1 MFAGLGSRQ
10 RSYGC
15 CEVATQYLWM
25 LGCRLASVSSA
36 ELVDVFW
43 SSHMNLD
50 KPSSLSLLRDLRVL
64 SLSIALVALLQWES
78 LLRLNHPAELS
89 GRIQRF
95 PSGLMDELY
104 NRTQWSLAEWLV
116 AILQPPLSLY
126 APFGSSGTGGSALAI
141 PRHSWHYNS
150 FRVWVLSVSCLVNQT
165 EGLTAYCRLLGSVD
179 RWPMAMPT
187 QWATGDHSDR
197 RVLERVL
204 CSSLLT
210 PLPGPPKWA
219 VRLRITYLQK
229 KWLRCWNSPGEH
241 WGLEAGW
248 RMAGAGKQLYAS
260 PLLCTMVKE

>member
-150 FRVWVLSVSCLVNQT
+150 FPSMSAICKLSCKPDRRS
-165 EGLTAYCRLLGSVD
+165 YRLLSTVG
-179 RWPMAMPT
+179 
-187 QWATGDHSDR
+187 
-197 RVLERVL
+197 L
-204 CSSLLT
+204 CGPLADGYAYTMSNWRSL
-210 PLPGPPKWA
+210 W
-219 VRLRITYLQK
+219 QK
-229 KWLRCWNSPGEH
+229 
-241 WGLEAGW
+241 
-248 RMAGAGKQLYAS
+248 GARESFMLLFAYPSARAS
-260 PLLCTMVKE
+260 